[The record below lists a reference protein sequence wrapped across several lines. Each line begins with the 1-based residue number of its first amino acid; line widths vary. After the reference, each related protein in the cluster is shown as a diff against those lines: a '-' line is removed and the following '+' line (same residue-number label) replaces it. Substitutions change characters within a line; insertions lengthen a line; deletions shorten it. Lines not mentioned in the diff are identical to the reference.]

1 MKTKSSEFT
10 HGARVDAMSGA
21 EVEEFKASHGLT
33 VAEACSILGISTP
46 QKYAVTVRKPAEDMN
61 FALALLM
68 RFYSLKPDMVP
79 KAHPMELAD
88 AYEMFKKVIGPK
100 FDESIFG
107 QLFGRT
113 PGSGYRWLRSK
124 NSRATPQVTRL
135 LDRLSALR
143 QMGMSDE
150 EVVSFWLSFVRLEYQ
165 AKGKVFLLD
174 KEKKVKVAKEPVKIN
189 RTKVIST
196 LKTKE
201 GKND

>member
-1 MKTKSSEFT
+1 MKTPTLEKS
-10 HGARVDAMSGA
+10 HGARVDAISGA
-21 EVEEFKASHGLT
+21 EVEVFKASHGLT

-46 QKYAVTVRKPAEDMN
+46 QKYASTVKKTSEQMN

-68 RFYSLKPDMVP
+68 RFYTLKPDMVP
-79 KAHPMELAD
+79 KAHPMELGD
-88 AYEMFKKVIGPK
+88 AYEMFKKVIGAK

-143 QMGMSDE
+143 QLGMSDE
-150 EVVSFWLSFVRLEYQ
+150 EVVNFWLDFVRSEYQ
-165 AKGKVFLLD
+165 AKGKEFLLD
-174 KEKKVKVAKEPVKIN
+174 KEKKIKIPREKKPRKRVKAEIINKEVGN
-189 RTKVIST
+189 A
-196 LKTKE
+196 
-201 GKND
+201 